1 LIEVRRV
8 VRGAVMRQVIAAAV
22 LASASCA
29 AQAADLPIFDAHIHY
44 SHDARDVLPPAEAIA
59 ILRKA
64 GVTRALVSSSGDEGT
79 QELLALAPDLIIA
92 ELRPYRR
99 RGELSS
105 WTRDESVIPYL
116 EERLKAGKYVAIGEF
131 HAYGADV
138 ETPVVKRAIALANE
152 HRLFLHAHSDADAIE
167 RIFRIDPDAR
177 VLWAHAGF
185 ERPARV
191 RELLAKHRNL
201 WSDLAFRND
210 HAAGGKVTPEWRAL
224 FEAYPDRFMV
234 GTDSYTPERWYY
246 VEEHAKWSRAW
257 LKDLPDDLAAR
268 IAFRNAE
275 AMLSDWTLRCCK

>member
-1 LIEVRRV
+1 MLKALSALIV
-8 VRGAVMRQVIAAAV
+8 AAGVTASWG
-22 LASASCA
+22 ASAEE
-29 AQAADLPIFDAHIHY
+29 LPIFDAHIHY

-210 HAAGGKVTPEWRAL
+210 HAVGGKVTPEWRAL
-224 FEAYPDRFMV
+224 FEGYPDRFMV

-257 LKDLPDDLAAR
+257 LRDLPDDLATR

-275 AMLSDWTLRCCK
+275 AMLSEWTLQCCK

>member
-1 LIEVRRV
+1 MLKALPIL
-8 VRGAVMRQVIAAAV
+8 IAAAGA
-22 LASASCA
+22 LAASHAA
-29 AQAADLPIFDAHIHY
+29 AQELPIFDAHIHY

-64 GVTRALVSSSGDEGT
+64 GVKRALVSSSGDEGT

-99 RGELSS
+99 RGELGS
-105 WTRDESVIPYL
+105 WTRDDSVIPYL
-116 EERLKAGKYVAIGEF
+116 EERLKAGKYAAIGEF

-138 ETPVVKRAIALANE
+138 ETPVVRRVISLARE

-167 RIFRIDPDAR
+167 RLFRIDPDAR

-224 FEAYPDRFMV
+224 FEAFPDRFMV

-257 LKDLPDDLAAR
+257 LKDLPADLARR
-268 IAFRNAE
+268 IAFQNAE
-275 AMLSDWTLRCCK
+275 ALFVPDPAPVTR